1 MRTRG
6 PHVNMSALGVLVSK
20 PLDRPLDLDGAL
32 PFSQNH
38 FTGIAPDA
46 EFETLAAHRP

>member
-1 MRTRG
+1 MRPRG
-6 PHVNMSALGVLVSK
+6 PDIDMRALAVLVTQ
-20 PLDRPLDLDGAL
+20 PFDCLLDLDGAL